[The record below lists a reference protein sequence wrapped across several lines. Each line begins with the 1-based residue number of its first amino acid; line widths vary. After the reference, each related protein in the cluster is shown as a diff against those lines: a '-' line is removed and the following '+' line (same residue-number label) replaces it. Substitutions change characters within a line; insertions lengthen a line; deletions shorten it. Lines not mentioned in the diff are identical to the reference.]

1 MKITYKFNEQ
11 ELYNFNMF
19 RATRKNSATVPTA
32 IMISCAYLAA
42 MLIIAYMCK
51 FPWYLYVASVAL
63 AGAVF
68 AFIMWF
74 LHHKMKRSIK
84 LLMFRQRKEDIM
96 PQTTITLFDDYFEVY
111 TVSRTSEINYDSVER
126 IEKSKEFIYLELD
139 QNGEVGIPIRAFDN
153 DVQMDDFLT
162 QMIENTP
169 KATHVGLGYLIHPDD
184 TKRK

>member
-19 RATRKNSATVPTA
+19 RATRKNSATIPTA

-51 FPWYLYVASVAL
+51 FQWYLYLASFGAAAL
-63 AGAVF
+63 VF

-111 TVSRTSEINYDSVER
+111 TVNRTSEINYESLER
-126 IEKSKEFIYLELD
+126 VEKSKEFIYLQLD
-139 QNGEVGIPIRAFDN
+139 QHGEVGIPIRAFDS
-153 DVQMDDFLT
+153 DVQMNDFLT
-162 QMIENTP
+162 QLIDNTP
-169 KATHVGLGYLIHPDD
+169 KATHVGLTYLTNPE
-184 TKRK
+184 KAKK